1 MLTDIAIVSALLVLA
16 QLLRAAIPPLS
27 RYLIPSSMIAGLLA
41 LALGPGG
48 YDLLPFSRDAAG
60 APLLLGYPGV
70 LITLLFAT
78 LLLGHRPRTARGV
91 AMGNSSTSFL
101 YNLASEVMQY
111 GVVIC
116 LGVVLLAVVF
126 VDLRA
131 EFIVMLPAGFAGGH
145 GTAALYADALPGWE
159 AARSVGFTFATVG
172 ICCGIFGGL
181 ALINLA
187 RRRSWIAVEDPSSAA
202 AKESHGA
209 SFLPTTEQ
217 DSLGRATTNGMALE
231 TLTWHVAL
239 VLGIYGAAMALLPSL
254 REWLPARFVLPAF
267 GIAMLLGWL
276 IQGVSDRLRLG
287 GQCVGEHIDAQVIG
301 RIGGLCSDYL
311 VAFGIA
317 SINVQIVLDYALP
330 LTVFSL
336 LGLAICV
343 GWLLLVAPQVFG
355 KHWFENAIFTYGWN
369 TGTIAF
375 GVALLRVAD
384 PRGKTRVLADYGMAF
399 IAIGPLEALL
409 YTFVLAAL
417 AAGYLL
423 QAGIVLLLL
432 AGVLTAL
439 AIYRARRTAT
449 TVLPR

>member
-1 MLTDIAIVSALLVLA
+1 MLTDIALVSGLLVLA

-48 YDLLPFSRDAAG
+48 YDLLPFARDASG

-78 LLLGHRPRTARGV
+78 LLLGHRPKATQGSVLR
-91 AMGNSSTSFL
+91 NSSTSFL
-101 YNLASEVMQY
+101 YNLASEVTQY

-116 LGVVLLAVVF
+116 LGVLLLAVVF
-126 VDLRA
+126 VDLRQ

-145 GTAALYADALPGWE
+145 GTAALYAEALPGWE

-172 ICCGIFGGL
+172 ICCAVFGGL

-187 RRRSWIAVEDPSSAA
+187 RRRGWLAANDSGNTAAQSAN
-202 AKESHGA
+202 GQ
-209 SFLPTTEQ
+209 SFLPASQQ
-217 DSLGRATTNGMALE
+217 DSLGRATVNGMALE
-231 TLTWHVAL
+231 TLAWHVAL
-239 VLGIYGAAMALLPSL
+239 VLGIYGAAMALLPGL
-254 REWLPARFVLPAF
+254 RELLPARFVLPAF

-276 IQGVSDRLRLG
+276 VQGVFDRLRLS
-287 GQCVGEHIDAQVIG
+287 GQYVGEYIDAQVIG

-330 LTVFSL
+330 LAVFSL
-336 LGLAICV
+336 LGLGLCV
-343 GWLLLVAPQVFG
+343 GWLLLVAPRVFG
-355 KHWFENAIFTYGWN
+355 ERWFESAIFTYGWN

-384 PRGKTRVLADYGMAF
+384 PRGETRVLADYGMAF
-399 IAIGPLEALL
+399 IAIGPLEAVL
-409 YTFVLAAL
+409 YTAVLAAL

-423 QAGIVLLLL
+423 QAGIALLLL
-432 AGVLTAL
+432 AGVLTGL
-439 AIYRARRTAT
+439 AIYRARTAAA
-449 TVLPR
+449 VRLSS

>member
-1 MLTDIAIVSALLVLA
+1 MLTDIALVSVLLVLA
-16 QLLRAAIPPLS
+16 QLLRAAVPLLS

-48 YDLLPFSRDAAG
+48 YDLLPFSRDASG

-78 LLLGHRPRTARGV
+78 LLLGHRPRADRGAV
-91 AMGNSSTSFL
+91 FRNSGASFL
-101 YNLASEVMQY
+101 YNLASEVVQY

-116 LGVVLLAVVF
+116 LGALLLALVF
-126 VDLRA
+126 TELRP

-145 GTAALYADALPGWE
+145 GTAALYAEALPGWD

-172 ICCGIFGGL
+172 IYFAVFGGL

-187 RRRSWIAVEDPSSAA
+187 RRRGWVTASDSGDAA
-202 AKESHGA
+202 AQASNGQ
-209 SFLPTTEQ
+209 SFLPAAQHEF
-217 DSLGRATTNGMALE
+217 LGRATVNGMALE

-254 REWLPARFVLPAF
+254 RDLLPAKFVLPAF
-267 GIAMLLGWL
+267 GIAMLLGWSVQVVL
-276 IQGVSDRLRLG
+276 DRLHLG
-287 GQCVGEHIDAQVIG
+287 GQRVGEHIDAQVIG

-311 VAFGIA
+311 VVCGIG
-317 SINVQIVLDYALP
+317 SINAQLVLDYALP
-330 LTVFSL
+330 LAVFSL

-343 GWLLLVAPQVFG
+343 GWLLLVAPRVFG
-355 KHWFENAIFTYGWN
+355 ARWFESAIFTYGWN

-384 PRGKTRVLADYGMAF
+384 PRGESRVLADYGMAF
-399 IAIGPLEALL
+399 IAIGPQEALL
-409 YTFVLAAL
+409 YTFVLASL

-423 QAGIVLLLL
+423 QAGIALLLL

-439 AIYRARRTAT
+439 AIYRAQPSTPEGLQR
-449 TVLPR
+449 

>member
-1 MLTDIAIVSALLVLA
+1 MLTDIALVSALLVFA
-16 QLLRAAIPPLS
+16 QLLRAAIPLLS

-41 LALGPGG
+41 LSLGPSGF
-48 YDLLPFSRDAAG
+48 DLLPFSRDAAG

-78 LLLGHRPRTARGV
+78 LLLGHRPRAARGTV
-91 AMGNSSTSFL
+91 LRHSSTSFL

-116 LGVVLLAVVF
+116 IGVALLAIVF
-126 VDLRA
+126 VDLRP

-145 GTAALYADALPGWE
+145 GTAALYAEALPGWE

-172 ICCGIFGGL
+172 ICCAVFGGL

-187 RRRSWIAVEDPSSAA
+187 RRRGWIAAGASGSAA
-202 AKESHGA
+202 AQEHQGQSFTPA
-209 SFLPTTEQ
+209 SQ
-217 DSLGRATTNGMALE
+217 QHSLGRATVNGMALE
-231 TLTWHVAL
+231 SLAWHVAL
-239 VLGIYGAAMALLPSL
+239 VLGIYGAAMALLPNL
-254 REWLPARFVLPAF
+254 REWLPANFVLPAF

-276 IQGVSDRLRLG
+276 VQGVFDRLRLR
-287 GQCVGEHIDAQVIG
+287 GQCVGEHIDAQLIG
-301 RIGGLCSDYL
+301 RIGGLCTDYL

-317 SINVQIVLDYALP
+317 SINVQIVLEYALP
-330 LTVFSL
+330 LAVFSL

-343 GWLLLVAPQVFG
+343 GWLLLVAPRVFG
-355 KHWFENAIFTYGWN
+355 AHWFEPAIFTYGWN

-384 PRGKTRVLADYGMAF
+384 PRGETRVLADYGMAF
-399 IAIGPLEALL
+399 IAIGPLDALL

-423 QAGIVLLLL
+423 QAGLILLLL
-432 AGVLTAL
+432 AAVLTAL
-439 AIYRARRTAT
+439 ALYRARRANLTESQ
-449 TVLPR
+449 R